1 MSAARRARVQPLIH
15 AAVID
20 AVFKQGKRLT
30 SEHFALHW
38 RVLSVGD
45 VPTAS
50 SQTDVAPA
58 ELPTP
63 PILLTTPTLTAV
75 GVAFVV
81 SKRLAKRAVRRNLI
95 RRAWR
100 TVLAASPQ
108 LQAALASDTSHPGA
122 GAQPKSA
129 LHLVVRLAKP
139 FAAAKFL
146 SAASGVLKQQVN
158 REALDLLE
166 RLQAKLGFQMAVAAA
181 DLATQEQK
189 SGQTSGHTKAS

>member
-1 MSAARRARVQPLIH
+1 MSAARRARVQPLTH

-50 SQTDVAPA
+50 SKTDVAPT
-58 ELPTP
+58 ELLTP
-63 PILLTTPTLTAV
+63 QILLITPTLAAV

-95 RRAWR
+95 RRTWR

-108 LQAALASDTSHPGA
+108 LQAALSDTSRPDA
-122 GAQPKSA
+122 DAQPESV

-166 RLQAKLGFQMAVAAA
+166 RLQAKLRFQMAAAAA